1 MILQTNIL
9 LKIIKKNYKWFII
22 FLAMIVLNLIFLM
35 VRPEQ
40 VKITEMD
47 FFPIIGYPTL
57 NNSFISILLYVYQ
70 FVFLIYI
77 VYIFLKDDFDYS
89 FENIILRI
97 DSKTWIAYKTII
109 LFLFILIFKIF
120 QYFVAY
126 IYFYDKINCHC
137 EYLFYSILLSL
148 LIVTF
153 IIFNFNFSK
162 KCNIILSTIEV
173 LIFIVIFIHF
183 NFAIPILII
192 IAITFFN
199 INYFNF
205 KRAFIKL

>member
-97 DSKTWIAYKTII
+97 DSKTWIAY
-109 LFLFILIFKIF
+109 
-120 QYFVAY
+120 
-126 IYFYDKINCHC
+126 
-137 EYLFYSILLSL
+137 
-148 LIVTF
+148 
-153 IIFNFNFSK
+153 
-162 KCNIILSTIEV
+162 
-173 LIFIVIFIHF
+173 
-183 NFAIPILII
+183 
-192 IAITFFN
+192 
-199 INYFNF
+199 
-205 KRAFIKL
+205 